1 MVCYFIVSL
10 MNTMPATYLIYVLGC
25 VVAKDALLFLI
36 ISSYIPNNNSLKLL
50 QADLLMLQR

>member
-10 MNTMPATYLIYVLGC
+10 MNTMSATYFIYVLGC

-36 ISSYIPNNNSLKLL
+36 ISSNIPNNNSLKLL
-50 QADLLMLQR
+50 KADLLLMQR